1 MSDKHT
7 GDEPEMV
14 EVIRKAF
21 DAFIAD
27 WISRATADQLPVL
40 ANMLRDGAD
49 ACEDRAMELRAGD
62 ERRDPR

>member
-27 WISRATADQLPVL
+27 WISRATADQLAVL

-49 ACEDRAMELRAGD
+49 VCEDRAMELRAGD